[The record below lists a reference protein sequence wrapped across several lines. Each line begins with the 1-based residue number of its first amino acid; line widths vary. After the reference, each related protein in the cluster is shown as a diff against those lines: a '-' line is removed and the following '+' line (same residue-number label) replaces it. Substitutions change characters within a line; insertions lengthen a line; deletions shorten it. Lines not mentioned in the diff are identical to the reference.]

1 MNRCRVK
8 QMGRVAYADASRL
21 QEQVVRNLIEGSPE
35 ESLLLLEHPHVLTLG
50 RGADRGNLLLDESTR
65 SRYGIGV
72 HETGRGGDVTYHG
85 PGQLVGYPI
94 INLSPDRR
102 DMHRYVRDL
111 EEVLIRT
118 AAAFGVKTGRRE
130 GLIGVWVEDRKLAAI
145 GVRVTRWITS
155 HGFAF
160 NVSTDLSY
168 FNHIVPCGIAGV
180 KVTSLSAETGTTATL
195 EEVGEVAA
203 QAFGDVFERE
213 MIFEPAGAEEY
224 RHAGA
229 A

>member
-1 MNRCRVK
+1 
-8 QMGRVAYADASRL
+8 MGRVAYADAGRYQ
-21 QEQVVRNLIEGSPE
+21 QELVRNLISGSTE

-50 RGADRGNLLLDESTR
+50 RGANRDNLLLDESTR

-118 AAAFGVKTGRRE
+118 AAAFGVKVGRRE
-130 GLIGVWVEDRKLAAI
+130 GLTGVWVDDRKLAAI
-145 GVRVTRWITS
+145 GVRVTRWVTS

-168 FNHIVPCGIAGV
+168 FNHIVPCGITGV
-180 KVTSLSAETGTTATL
+180 QVTSLSAETGTTATL

-203 QAFGDVFERE
+203 RAFGEVFERE
-213 MIFEPAGAEEY
+213 MISEPAGEEES